1 MEQEL
6 ILPNPF
12 SKGLRPKPEFKY
24 EPSFLSLAK
33 NVYATESGAIES
45 DKFTRSFALNESA
58 QIFPTSLGIFVL
70 TSTKLYSSTV
80 GGALTE
86 LLTGLTAGGLWSCGD
101 FGKYLVFTNGAVN
114 LVRNITTGVFA
125 TDTGTVFPLAKTL
138 CRFRGRLALGGP
150 INYPVTGDWSNR
162 VAVSDI
168 GSKKFANS
176 TNLDVVRQNLSA
188 NFTMSW
194 SGQVLRVMPLG
205 HPNIIV
211 YGDNGISAL
220 VSVGQYFRL
229 THLSDIGIKEQGAV
243 CSNGCS
249 NSSTAHYFVDKAGYL
264 CIITPDLAIKR
275 LDYREYMA

>member
-33 NVYATESGAIES
+33 NVYTTEAGAIES
-45 DKFTRSFALNESA
+45 DKFTRSFSLNESA

-101 FGKYLVFTNGAVN
+101 WGKYLVFTNGAVN
-114 LVRNITTGVFA
+114 LIRNITTGVFA
-125 TDTGTVFPLAKTL
+125 TDTGTIFPLAKTL
-138 CRFRGRLALGGP
+138 CQFRSRLVLGGP
-150 INYPVTGDWSNR
+150 INYPVTGNWTNR

-168 GSKKFANS
+168 GSKKLASS

-194 SGQVLRVMPLG
+194 SGQVLRVIPLG

-243 CSNGCS
+243 CSNGGS
-249 NSSTAHYFVDKAGYL
+249 NGSTAHYFVDKAGYL
-264 CIITPDLAIKR
+264 CIITLDLAIKR
-275 LDYREYMA
+275 LDYREYMS